1 MRFSPRI
8 LTAAALGS
16 AALLAL
22 SGCGSET
29 TTAAEEETITV
40 GFLPSWTDAVN
51 NAYLLQD
58 QFEKMGYAVELEEL
72 TEPGLL
78 YTALAEGDVDIYPSA
93 WSDISQA
100 AYIEKYGD
108 RIEDIG
114 TYYDNAHGTLA
125 VPDYVDIDAV
135 EDLHGQADRF
145 DGRIYTIEPSS
156 GTATM
161 AEESLFPA
169 YQLGDEYTLTSSS
182 LAAMLTALEDA
193 VNNEEDIV
201 VTLWRPFWAYEEYG
215 LKDLDDPKEGMGAT
229 EGLHFL
235 AHKGFSDDFPEAA
248 DLMAQITLNDE
259 QYGALENTVV
269 NEFGDGEEPEAID
282 AWLADYG
289 DEFEWV
295 VE

>member
-1 MRFSPRI
+1 MRIRHRL
-8 LTAAALGS
+8 LTTAALGS
-16 AALLAL
+16 VSLLAL
-22 SGCGSET
+22 AGCGAG
-29 TTAAEEETITV
+29 AADGDDETITI

-58 QFEKMGYAVELEEL
+58 QFEKMGFTVEMEEL

-100 AYIEKYGD
+100 AYMDEYSD
-108 RIEDIG
+108 RIEDLG
-114 TYYDNAHGTLA
+114 AYYDNAHGTLA

-145 DGRIYTIEPSS
+145 DGRIYTIEPGS

-169 YQLGDEYTLTSSS
+169 YDLGDEYTLTSSS
-182 LAAMLTALEDA
+182 LAGMLATLEDA
-193 VNNEEDIV
+193 VENREDIV
-201 VTLWRPFWAYEEYG
+201 VTLWRPFWAYEAYG
-215 LKDLDDPKEGMGAT
+215 LKDLEDPQEGMGAT

-235 AHKGFSDDFPEAA
+235 AHEGFSDEFPEAA
-248 DLMAQITLNDE
+248 ALMSSITLNDE

-269 NEFGDGEEPEAID
+269 NEFDDGDEPAAID
-282 AWLADYG
+282 AWLAEYG
-289 DEFEWV
+289 DQFEWV
-295 VE
+295 VD